1 MSLRKRLFGL
11 ATALAV
17 GLLGLAGAGTASA
30 DTTVLGTSQPDKA
43 SLTVHKYLGAT
54 TNLNHDGTAI
64 ESDKL
69 PKTPLAGVKFKL
81 YKVENVDI
89 STNDGLKLAQKIGE
103 TPLTADVVKNGI
115 SVGGTTYTLKAAT
128 PAEMTTGDDGS
139 AKFADVERGLYVVVE
154 DLAGSTKIMNGQV
167 EVKKEKITPIAP
179 FAVTLP
185 MTNPEG
191 TAWNSNVHVYPKN
204 QENELNKTVVD
215 KGVTTGNTFT
225 YTLSTKST
233 GADTNGDSKM
243 DAADLGNVYE
253 IVDELNS
260 NLSYVSAEVKIG
272 GAVATAD
279 TDYTLTK
286 TSEGNP
292 AKDTVTIVFKGE
304 GLNKIAAGTTI
315 EVVLTVNLN
324 SVPENGITPNQA
336 KLYPNKWSKDNG
348 KPVVSPK
355 VETKHGDIV
364 IKKVNK
370 DGDVLQGAVFSVY
383 LDNSANK
390 DCSTYGNL
398 IKTSEA
404 TNAEGLVKISDLQ
417 LTNFIDGKEVS
428 EDNQVP
434 YCLVETT
441 APAGYQLLP
450 KAIPFKLTKEGT
462 VKDMAGAITAN
473 AGNATTITNYKNP
486 GLPLTGAQGILLV
499 SVLGLIL
506 VSAGVVLT
514 VKRRKD

>member
-1 MSLRKRLFGL
+1 MSKKKL
-11 ATALAV
+11 LAV
-17 GLLGLAGAGTASA
+17 LTGMVMAFMGLAGVGAASA
-30 DTTVLGTSQPDKA
+30 VDQQPEKA

-54 TNLNHDGTAI
+54 TNLKHDGTAI
-64 ESDKL
+64 EAGQL
-69 PKTPLAGVKFKL
+69 PKAPLAGVNFKL
-81 YKVENVDI
+81 YKVEGVDV
-89 STNDGLKLAQKIGE
+89 STNDGLKLAQQIGAVPLTDDVVTNGIKVGE
-103 TPLTADVVKNGI
+103 TTYKLAAKP
-115 SVGGTTYTLKAAT
+115 TTK
-128 PAEMTTGDDGS
+128 TTEADGS
-139 AKFADVERGLYVVVE
+139 AKFAGVERGLYVVVE
-154 DLAGSTKIMNGQV
+154 DLEGSTKIMNGSE
-167 EVKKEKITPIAP
+167 EVVKEKITPIAP
-179 FAVTLP
+179 FVVTLP

-191 TAWNSNVHVYPKN
+191 TAWNSDVHVYPKN

-233 GADTNGDSKM
+233 GADTNGDNKM

-434 YCLVETT
+434 YCLVETK

-450 KAIPFKLTKEGT
+450 KPIKFSLTKAGT
-462 VKDMAGAITAN
+462 VTDLTAAVEN
-473 AGNATTITNYKNP
+473 DGSLVKIVNYKNP